1 MRLSRHLHHQPPSVP
16 GHSPP
21 DPPYPTHALKRH
33 SHDMGYPTGDYSSS
47 VWRTQNMNNP
57 QQQVHPQMKLNSGTN
72 ENPLLKLNDL
82 SRHSSARTA
91 ENNSR

>member
-1 MRLSRHLHHQPPSVP
+1 MS
-16 GHSPP
+16 
-21 DPPYPTHALKRH
+21 
-33 SHDMGYPTGDYSSS
+33 
-47 VWRTQNMNNP
+47 NP